1 VLVVDSSEY
10 TLREGQCVVWPSSH
24 PHTMR
29 NDSDLPAIVVGF
41 ATEIVH

>member
-1 VLVVDSSEY
+1 
-10 TLREGQCVVWPSSH
+10 VWPSSH

-29 NDSDLPAIVVGF
+29 NASDAPAIVVGF